1 MGRNLLLYSGHSTAA
16 TFHMANCPSNCIF
29 PPDYF
34 VFKNKN
40 VKVKVKYSLVCI
52 LVLQDPPFCCRII
65 TYLKMSGMTCILPAA
80 KNQRK
85 IEWVIVIAL

>member
-1 MGRNLLLYSGHSTAA
+1 
-16 TFHMANCPSNCIF
+16 
-29 PPDYF
+29 
-34 VFKNKN
+34 
-40 VKVKVKYSLVCI
+40 VKVKYGLVCI